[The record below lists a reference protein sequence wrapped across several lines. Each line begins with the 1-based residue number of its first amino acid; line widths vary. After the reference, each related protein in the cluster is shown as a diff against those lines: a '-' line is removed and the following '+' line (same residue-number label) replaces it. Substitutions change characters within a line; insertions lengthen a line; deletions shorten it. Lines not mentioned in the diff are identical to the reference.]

1 MKRLILGASVLCL
14 IAACGD
20 AADPEVAVSDSG
32 PANETPASEPD
43 SETDAERQGPP
54 EDELGSDVSPDR
66 PDFQSGSSREADSQ
80 VDFTA
85 IGQEPGWLLE
95 LTAGQDITI
104 EWQYATKSATF
115 PFERTNDMEGPLD
128 LSLQSGSDT
137 LELTVVRED
146 CMDPMNGSEY
156 VYSVTAVINGERLQG
171 CGEWLTE

>member
-1 MKRLILGASVLCL
+1 MKRLILCASATCL
-14 IAACGD
+14 LAACGD
-20 AADPEVAVSDSG
+20 AADPEVAVSD
-32 PANETPASEPD
+32 P
-43 SETDAERQGPP
+43 RPP
-54 EDELGSDVSPDR
+54 EEELGSEVSADR
-66 PDFQSGSSREADSQ
+66 PYFQPGTTREADTK

-95 LTAGQDITI
+95 LTAGQDVSI

-115 PFERTNDMEGPLD
+115 PFQRTDNMEGPLD

-156 VYSVTAVINGERLQG
+156 VYSVTAVINGETLNG